1 MEETEGYTH
10 EKTNASDCDRCTRSG
25 VEPEF
30 DRLRRRAPPKGFD
43 ADEVGTAAEEIVGL
57 ATAGDFDSIVAS
69 LRDDLKSSIT
79 VDQLKEGW
87 APAYE
92 KAGAFEKVTKTVLS
106 GTKDQATG
114 EEYAVAQVQVK
125 HANAS
130 LVYTLSF
137 DKDMMLVGLYLK

>member
-1 MEETEGYTH
+1 MKKQIKAIVTAMLILALSFSLIGCAG
-10 EKTNASDCDRCTRSG
+10 AS
-25 VEPEF
+25 
-30 DRLRRRAPPKGFD
+30 LPKGFD

-69 LRDDLKSSIT
+69 LRDDLKSTIT

-92 KAGAFEKVTKTVLS
+92 KAGTFEKITKTSLS
-106 GTKDQATG
+106 GTKDQTTG
-114 EEYAVAQVQVK
+114 EEYAVAQVLVK
-125 HANAS
+125 CANAS

-137 DKDMMLVGLYLK
+137 DKDMMLVGLFLK

>member
-1 MEETEGYTH
+1 MKKHIKSIVTAMLILALSLGLIGCAGTPL
-10 EKTNASDCDRCTRSG
+10 
-25 VEPEF
+25 PE
-30 DRLRRRAPPKGFD
+30 GFD

-69 LRDDLKSSIT
+69 LRDDLKSTIT

-92 KAGAFEKVTKTVLS
+92 KAGAFEKITKTSLS
-106 GTKDQATG
+106 GTKDQTTG
-114 EEYAVAQVQVK
+114 EEYAVAQVLVK
-125 HANAS
+125 CANAS

-137 DKDMMLVGLYLK
+137 DKDMMLVGLFLK